1 MDYHRPTVGYLSDL
15 LQHEGQRILQV
26 SLKGGQPPGADSTV
40 NRSVIRA
47 QRDLHYLRGLETL
60 LGLWGRDQGWNGG
73 TNSKDTRLWWVDDG
87 SKVTDAK
94 HAQVRDRERST
105 LLGCDVS

>member
-47 QRDLHYLRGLETL
+47 QRDLHYLSSFETL
-60 LGLWGRDQGWNGG
+60 LGLWGRYQRWDGG
-73 TNSKDTRLWWVDDG
+73 ANSKDARLRWVDDG
-87 SKVTDAK
+87 SKVANAE

-105 LLGCDVS
+105 LLGCDVG